1 MQDALSA
8 AGAADEEFSH
18 GRPAEDA
25 PWMASYNEARHLGF
39 GGNVLWELG
48 MQGQFV
54 AETRNRLTTA
64 IATRPK
70 AGHAPATRSGS
81 PA

>member
-8 AGAADEEFSH
+8 VGTADEAFSYA
-18 GRPAEDA
+18 RPAEDP
-25 PWMASYNEARHLGF
+25 PWMASYNEARHVGF
-39 GGNVLWELG
+39 SSGVLWELG